1 MRGVPH
7 VSMERVRATYKARD
21 SWWTVLLV
29 DPVAGRLVQ
38 WTVGRRWVTP
48 MRLTVVAFVIGMAAA
63 VALRQAT
70 AGWLVIGALLYY
82 ASFAV
87 DCVDGKI
94 ARLRRQRS
102 MVGSWLD
109 FILDR
114 VRVFVCT
121 VAFFSGLF
129 YATGDHRYLLVA
141 AGVVFL
147 SLIGYLNG
155 AEIDRVNARMAA
167 RTATPERRADG
178 ASGGASGGSVGYA
191 ALPRHVGQLRTFL
204 HRHRIRMNL
213 VSAVE
218 FEMALFVVAPLIAA
232 ATGPSA
238 VLAVAV
244 IAAALLIA
252 FESALI
258 ARFWIRARSFDRT
271 VGEVRLPSPRASV
284 AADPGQTR

>member
-1 MRGVPH
+1 MRGVTH

-38 WTVGRRWVTP
+38 WAVGRQWVTP
-48 MRLTVVAFVIGMAAA
+48 MRLTVAAFVIGMTAA
-63 VALRQAT
+63 VAFRQAT
-70 AGWLVIGALLYY
+70 AGWLVIGTVLYY

-109 FILDR
+109 FIFDR

-121 VAFFSGLF
+121 VALFSGLF
-129 YATGDHRYLLVA
+129 YATGDHRLLFAA

-167 RTATPERRADG
+167 RTATPDGRA
-178 ASGGASGGSVGYA
+178 GSSAGEA
-191 ALPRHVGQLRTFL
+191 ALPSTVDQVRAFL

-232 ATGPSA
+232 ATGPLA

-252 FESALI
+252 FELALI

-271 VGEVRLPSPRASV
+271 VGEVRLPSPRAR
-284 AADPGQTR
+284 AATDPGRTR